1 MINFELNLLPLA
13 LAIGVETSSEG
24 TLVHN
29 VVG

>member
-13 LAIGVETSSEG
+13 LANSVETSSEG